1 MQVILLGPPGSGK
14 GTMASDLIRIYQIPH
29 ISTGDIFRQNIR
41 EKTELGRQA
50 DQYIK
55 TGALVPDILTIA
67 MVEDRL
73 NQPDCA
79 KGFLLDGFPRTRPQ
93 AEALERME
101 IVRKNPL
108 TAVVNIRVSDQVILD
123 RLTARRVCPGC
134 GRSYNLVS
142 LQPQNADI
150 CDDCGQKLIQRDD
163 DKPETIKN
171 RLKTYYQQTE
181 PLIQFYREQK
191 LLFDVD
197 NEGAVGSSLAVVQKA
212 LNERI

>member
-1 MQVILLGPPGSGK
+1 
-14 GTMASDLIRIYQIPH
+14 MAGDLVRIYQIPH
-29 ISTGDIFRQNIR
+29 ISTGDIFRRNIR
-41 EKTELGRQA
+41 EMTELGRQA
-50 DQYIK
+50 EQYIK
-55 TGALVPDILTIA
+55 AGALVPDALTIA

-79 KGFLLDGFPRTRPQ
+79 GGFLLDGFPRTKPQ
-93 AEALERME
+93 AEALSQMA

-108 TAVVNIRVSDQVILD
+108 TAVINIQVSDQVILS

-134 GRSYNLVS
+134 GRSYNLIS
-142 LQPQNADI
+142 IPPKNADI
-150 CDDCGQKLIQRDD
+150 CEDCGQKLIQRDD

-181 PLIQFYREQK
+181 PLIQFYREQA